1 MKEKLRWLIAVTM
14 FCAIF
19 LTGCGETKMP
29 EVIDGQTIYIGKE
42 GEVTLWLVMD
52 FQGAD
57 YKLSELTSM
66 AVEEAAQYNV
76 GKTQENIV
84 AVEKVEALA
93 GGDKAA
99 ITYKFGD
106 WKSCSGFIGNDFFF
120 GTNEL
125 FYGTVQEA
133 LSEGYGSKVIMK
145 NVKDNTLFTEEQLRQ
160 AGESRLIV
168 TDMGAKIYCPGK
180 VAYISDGAKLNE
192 DGSVDTFGVEGLA
205 YILLK

>member
-1 MKEKLRWLIAVTM
+1 M
-14 FCAIF
+14 
-19 LTGCGETKMP
+19 
-29 EVIDGQTIYIGKE
+29 
-42 GEVTLWLVMD
+42 
-52 FQGAD
+52 
-57 YKLSELTSM
+57 
-66 AVEEAAQYNV
+66 
-76 GKTQENIV
+76 
-84 AVEKVEALA
+84 
-93 GGDKAA
+93 
-99 ITYKFGD
+99 
-106 WKSCSGFIGNDFFF
+106 
-120 GTNEL
+120 